1 MFYEE
6 LMMDPQTLIKFK
18 LFRRMLTLQNPNH
31 PIAQL
36 AKEMDLSYQQTF
48 IELTEID
55 QDLHELTPD
64 HLSILGRGGKLQPQ
78 NIAATID
85 EYRFYLLNKSVPF
98 LYVLYMLNE
107 ENPTITDFCKKYDV
121 SRSTVSRKF
130 EHLKNHLKQFQL
142 RFTYTESNLVG
153 DERLVRLSLFNIIW
167 LGVRGIKWPFAVSES
182 DAEAFVDE
190 FASYF
195 PISRSYLGKLE
206 LKYFAALVL
215 LRIRKANFAKYD
227 RRYNF
232 LMKNNRYYDFN
243 RLRTTLTA
251 DTELTE
257 KQLKG
262 ESSFIYLLSQMLPFY
277 LSEEDP
283 SLQQTL
289 TFYTTKQNPIYPLVF
304 DFLAQMK
311 QTYFAGQQELLDDPI
326 LIGNLINATFGN
338 YVFRQPFPNIYRL
351 LTLSMGHGLPQEQLH
366 QHIDQFF
373 TDYRS
378 SNNVDYIND
387 TNQEQLVAM
396 FTHVLLP
403 FYDKIR
409 YANRLHVG
417 VVLEDNFLL
426 VQSLNQFLQ
435 DLTFVQADPYD
446 PQLKEPYD
454 LVISSNQLMK
464 KMNPTMATYLWDYAA
479 ADAQYIDLYRTLK
492 KYFNEKNQHV

>member
-36 AKEMDLSYQQTF
+36 AKEMALSYQQTF

-55 QDLHELTPD
+55 QDLNELNPEQ
-64 HLSILGRGGKLQPQ
+64 LSILGRGGKLQPQ

-107 ENPTITDFCKKYDV
+107 ENPTITDFCKKHDV

-130 EHLKNHLKQFQL
+130 ENLKNHLKQFQL

-167 LGVRGIKWPFAVSES
+167 LGVRGIQWPFAVSETE
-182 DAEAFVDE
+182 AEAFVDD
-190 FASYF
+190 FATYF

-215 LRIRKANFAKYD
+215 LRIKKENFAKYD

-232 LMKNNRYYDFN
+232 LMKNNSYYDFN
-243 RLRTTLTA
+243 RLGPLLTTR
-251 DTELTE
+251 TELTE

-277 LSEEDP
+277 VSEEDR
-283 SLQQTL
+283 SLKQTL
-289 TFYTTKQNPIYPLVF
+289 AFYTNKQNPIYPLVT
-304 DFLAQMK
+304 DFLEQMK
-311 QTYFAGQQELLDDPI
+311 QTYFEEQPELLDDPV
-326 LIGNLINATFGN
+326 LIGNLINAAFGN
-338 YVFRQPFPNIYRL
+338 YIFRQPFPNIYRL
-351 LTLSMGHGLPQEQLH
+351 LNPSMDHGLPQEQL
-366 QHIDQFF
+366 QKHIEEFF
-373 TDYRS
+373 IIYRATTG
-378 SNNVDYIND
+378 VEYVND
-387 TNQEQLVAM
+387 TNQEQIAAM
-396 FTHVLLP
+396 FTHFLLP
-403 FYDKIR
+403 AYDKIR
-409 YANRLHVG
+409 YSNRLHVG

-435 DLTFVQADPYD
+435 DLTFVQADPFD
-446 PQLKEPYD
+446 PQVMDSYD

-479 ADAQYIDLYRTLK
+479 ADSQYIDLYRTLK
-492 KYFNEKNQHV
+492 KHFNEKNQHV